1 MKKPLKKKPGAKSW
15 RRRLSS
21 RAGFTLIE
29 VLVAI
34 SIFAFGMMGLAA
46 GAITITRA
54 NKTAQFHTMGTAL
67 AQEKLEQLKATTAT
81 FVSSCT
87 TDSCEATPPSYLGVT
102 FIRQWEVLSNTPQAG
117 LKQITVTVR
126 WTDYIQHEISVISA
140 MPS

>member
-1 MKKPLKKKPGAKSW
+1 MKKRSTKTGGAGW
-15 RRRLSS
+15 LRRRLNS

-67 AQEKLEQLKATTAT
+67 AQEKLEQLKATSVT
-81 FVSSCT
+81 FVSDCSSNC
-87 TDSCEATPPSYLGVT
+87 DATPPSYLGVT
-102 FIRQWEVLSNTPQAG
+102 FTRTWTTALNTPQAG
-117 LKQITVTVR
+117 LKQITVTVQ
-126 WTDYIQHEISVISA
+126 WTDYILHQIVVISA
-140 MPS
+140 MPT